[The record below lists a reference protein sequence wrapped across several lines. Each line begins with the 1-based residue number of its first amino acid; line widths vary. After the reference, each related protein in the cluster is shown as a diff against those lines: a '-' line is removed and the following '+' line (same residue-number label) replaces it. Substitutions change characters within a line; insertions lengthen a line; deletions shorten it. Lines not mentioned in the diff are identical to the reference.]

1 MPTKRAPAKIRTGCG
16 MGDKIKI
23 NGILIGPGERKLVN
37 LRIARLPTHT
47 NIDLPVHVIRGPKP
61 GPVLLLTAGLHGDE
75 VNGIEIVRRMISGNL
90 LRPEAGTIL
99 AMPIVNVYGFLQNA
113 RYLPD
118 GKDLNRSFPGSRQ
131 GSLARRV
138 AWNLMNHVVPLA
150 DVGVDFHTGGASLH
164 NHPHIRCVMSIPR
177 NRELAKAFAPGC
189 VLNAKM
195 IDKSFRKA
203 AHKIGKHIIV
213 FEGGESL
220 RFHEESI
227 QAGMAGT
234 LRLMRYLNMIG
245 ELTELAGAVSK
256 SISAAAPGT
265 GTGSPEV
272 TDKAVESPT
281 AGTSGTN
288 TGTGTGSG
296 SDAGIGT
303 RTETASGNGTPVT
316 HFFSGSSW
324 IRARYSGLY
333 RGSVNAG
340 DWIKKGQLLG
350 SITDPFGESEFKV
363 TAPSSGFVVSVNRM
377 PVVNMGD
384 AIIHVARKSGGVPVG
399 E

>member
-1 MPTKRAPAKIRTGCG
+1 

-23 NGILIGPGERKLVN
+23 NGISIGPGERKLVN

-47 NIDLPVHVIRGPKP
+47 DIDLPVHVIRGLKP

-75 VNGIEIVRRMISGNL
+75 VNGIEIVRRMISANL

-99 AMPIVNVYGFLQNA
+99 AMPVVNVYGFLQNA

-118 GKDLNRSFPGSRQ
+118 GKDLNRSFPGSKQ

-150 DVGVDFHTGGASLH
+150 DVGIDFHTGGASLH

-177 NRELAKAFAPGC
+177 NRELAKAFAPEC

-234 LRLMRYLNMIG
+234 LRLMRYLKMIG
-245 ELTELAGAVSK
+245 EQSEVKGSASRSIGVAV
-256 SISAAAPGT
+256 PGT
-265 GTGSPEV
+265 GSGSPEGKEK
-272 TDKAVESPT
+272 TITSPAAST
-281 AGTSGTN
+281 TGAGIGIR
-288 TGTGTGSG
+288 TGTG

-303 RTETASGNGTPVT
+303 GTGIGTATGTGTGSGNGTPVT

-350 SITDPFGESEFKV
+350 TITDPFGESEYKV

>member
-1 MPTKRAPAKIRTGCG
+1 

-23 NGILIGPGERKLVN
+23 NGITIGPGERKLVN

-150 DVGVDFHTGGASLH
+150 DVGIDFHTGGASLH

-177 NRELAKAFAPGC
+177 NRELAKAFAPAC

-234 LRLMRYLNMIG
+234 LRLMRYLKMID
-245 ELTELAGAVSK
+245 ELPEVPGTATM
-256 SISAAAPGT
+256 SIGTAPAGT
-265 GTGSPEV
+265 GTGSPEGK
-272 TDKAVESPT
+272 DKAVASPT

-288 TGTGTGSG
+288 TATGSG
-296 SDAGIGT
+296 T
-303 RTETASGNGTPVT
+303 GTPVT

-350 SITDPFGESEFKV
+350 TITDPFGESEFRV
-363 TAPSSGFVVSVNRM
+363 AAPSSGFVVSVNRM

-384 AIIHVARKSGGVPVG
+384 AIIHVARKSGGTAVG
-399 E
+399 VD

>member
-1 MPTKRAPAKIRTGCG
+1 MKIVPVRQDV
-16 MGDKIKI
+16 MKI
-23 NGILIGPGERKLVN
+23 NGISVEPGERKLVN

-47 NIDLPVHVIRGPKP
+47 VIDLPVHVIRAPEP

-75 VNGIEIVRRMISGNL
+75 VNGIEIVRRMITGNYL
-90 LRPEAGTIL
+90 KPGAGTIL

-113 RYLPD
+113 RFLPD
-118 GKDLNRSFPGSRQ
+118 GKDLNRSFPGSQQ

-138 AWNLMNHVVPLA
+138 AWTLMTQVVPHA
-150 DVGVDFHTGGASLH
+150 DVGIDFHTGGASLH

-177 NRELAKAFAPGC
+177 NRELARAFAPDC

-203 AHKIGKHIIV
+203 AHKIGKYIIV

-227 QAGMAGT
+227 QAGIAGT
-234 LRLMRYLNMIG
+234 HRLMRFLGMIPEIPDTTG
-245 ELTELAGAVSK
+245 VN
-256 SISAAAPGT
+256 AAQPQ
-265 GTGSPEV
+265 
-272 TDKAVESPT
+272 
-281 AGTSGTN
+281 
-288 TGTGTGSG
+288 
-296 SDAGIGT
+296 
-303 RTETASGNGTPVT
+303 T
-316 HFFSGSSW
+316 HYFSGSSW

-340 DWIKKGQLLG
+340 DWIRKGQLLG
-350 SITDPFGESEFKV
+350 TITDPFGESEYKV
-363 TAPSSGFVVSVNRM
+363 NAASSGFVVSVNRM

-384 AIIHVARKSGGVPVG
+384 ALIHVARKSGTTAGG

>member
-1 MPTKRAPAKIRTGCG
+1 

-23 NGILIGPGERKLVN
+23 SGISIGPGERKLVN

-47 NIDLPVHVIRGPKP
+47 DIDLPVHVIRGQKP

-90 LRPEAGTIL
+90 LRPVAGTIL

-118 GKDLNRSFPGSRQ
+118 GKDLNRSFPGSKQ

-234 LRLMRYLNMIG
+234 LRLMRYLNMISELP
-245 ELTELAGAVSK
+245 ELTGSESRSIGEAV
-256 SISAAAPGT
+256 PGT
-265 GTGSPEV
+265 GNLPSEGM
-272 TDKAVESPT
+272 DKAMTSP
-281 AGTSGTN
+281 A
-288 TGTGTGSG
+288 TGTGTGN
-296 SDAGIGT
+296 GT
-303 RTETASGNGTPVT
+303 GTGTGNGNPVT

-324 IRARYSGLY
+324 IRARFSGLY

-350 SITDPFGESEFKV
+350 SITDPFGESEYKV
-363 TAPSSGFVVSVNRM
+363 TAPSTGFVVSVNRM

-384 AIIHVARKSGGVPVG
+384 AIIHVARKSGGVTAG

>member
-1 MPTKRAPAKIRTGCG
+1 
-16 MGDKIKI
+16 MGDRIKI
-23 NGILIGPGERKLVN
+23 NGITIGPGERKLVN

-118 GKDLNRSFPGSRQ
+118 GKDLNRSFPGSKQ

-220 RFHEESI
+220 RLHEESI

-234 LRLMRYLNMIG
+234 LRLMRYLNMIR
-245 ELTELAGAVSK
+245 ELPELPGSESK
-256 SISAAAPGT
+256 SINPA
-265 GTGSPEV
+265 
-272 TDKAVESPT
+272 
-281 AGTSGTN
+281 
-288 TGTGTGSG
+288 
-296 SDAGIGT
+296 
-303 RTETASGNGTPVT
+303 T

-384 AIIHVARKSGGVPVG
+384 AIIHVARKSGGVPVS

>member
-1 MPTKRAPAKIRTGCG
+1 

-23 NGILIGPGERKLVN
+23 NGISIGPGERKLVN

-47 NIDLPVHVIRGPKP
+47 DIDLPVHVIRGQKP

-75 VNGIEIVRRMISGNL
+75 VNGIEIVRRMISDNL
-90 LRPEAGTIL
+90 LRPVAGTIL

-118 GKDLNRSFPGSRQ
+118 GKDLNRSFPGSKQ

-234 LRLMRYLNMIG
+234 RRLMRYLKMIG
-245 ELTELAGAVSK
+245 ELPEPAG
-256 SISAAAPGT
+256 SAT
-265 GTGSPEV
+265 
-272 TDKAVESPT
+272 T
-281 AGTSGTN
+281 ATSL
-288 TGTGTGSG
+288 
-296 SDAGIGT
+296 
-303 RTETASGNGTPVT
+303 T

-350 SITDPFGESEFKV
+350 SITDPFGESDFKV

-384 AIIHVARKSGGVPVG
+384 AIIHVARKSGGTAVG
-399 E
+399 TD

>member
-1 MPTKRAPAKIRTGCG
+1 
-16 MGDKIKI
+16 MGDRIKI
-23 NGILIGPGERKLVN
+23 NGISIGPGERKLVN

-47 NIDLPVHVIRGPKP
+47 DIDLPVHVIRGPKP
-61 GPVLLLTAGLHGDE
+61 GAVLLLTAGLHGDE
-75 VNGIEIVRRMISGNL
+75 VNGIEIVRRMISDNL

-150 DVGVDFHTGGASLH
+150 DVGIDFHTGGASLH
-164 NHPHIRCVMSIPR
+164 NHPHIRCVMNIPR

-245 ELTELAGAVSK
+245 ELPENLPGNESK
-256 SISAAAPGT
+256 LISAAAPGT
-265 GTGSPEV
+265 GIDSPEG
-272 TDKAVESPT
+272 TDKAIASPT
-281 AGTSGTN
+281 ASTSGTN
-288 TGTGTGSG
+288 TGTGTGTGTGTETGTG

-340 DWIKKGQLLG
+340 DWIRKGQLLG
-350 SITDPFGESEFKV
+350 SITDPFGESEFNV

-384 AIIHVARKSGGVPVG
+384 AIIHVARKSGGTAVG
-399 E
+399 TD

>member
-1 MPTKRAPAKIRTGCG
+1 L
-16 MGDKIKI
+16 GDKIKI
-23 NGILIGPGERKLVN
+23 NGISIAPDEHKLVN

-47 NIDLPVHVIRGPKP
+47 NIDLPVHVIRGPEP

-75 VNGIEIVRRMISGNL
+75 VNGIEIVRRMISANL
-90 LRPEAGTIL
+90 LRPAAGTVL

-177 NRELAKAFAPGC
+177 NRELAAAFAPEC

-203 AHKIGKHIIV
+203 AHKTGKHIIV

-234 LRLMRYLNMIG
+234 LRLMRYLNMIS
-245 ELTELAGAVSK
+245 ELPELPGSATMSV
-256 SISAAAPGT
+256 AAAVPGTGSGSPQGQNQTLMNMTAVGTDTPGT
-265 GTGSPEV
+265 GTGTGIRTV
-272 TDKAVESPT
+272 TGA
-281 AGTSGTN
+281 
-288 TGTGTGSG
+288 
-296 SDAGIGT
+296 
-303 RTETASGNGTPVT
+303 PVT
-316 HFFSGSSW
+316 HFFTGSSW
-324 IRARYSGLY
+324 IRARFSGLY

-350 SITDPFGESEFKV
+350 TITDPFGESEYHLK
-363 TAPSSGFVVSVNRM
+363 APSSGFVVSVNRM

-384 AIIHVARKSGGVPVG
+384 AIIHVARKSGGTAVG
-399 E
+399 SD